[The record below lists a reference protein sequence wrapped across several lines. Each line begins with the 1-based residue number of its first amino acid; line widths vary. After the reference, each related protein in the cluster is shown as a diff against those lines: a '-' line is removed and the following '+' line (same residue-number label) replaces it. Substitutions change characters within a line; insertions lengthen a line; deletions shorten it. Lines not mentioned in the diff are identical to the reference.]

1 MKLATKEFL
10 NEIDNLAASRI
21 AEIRS
26 TADNAVITGVK
37 YYVSNDG
44 DDQNDGLSPESAWK
58 SLKKVTEAELNCGDG
73 VLFRRG
79 DVFRGGINT
88 RDGVTYCAY
97 GEGEKPRI
105 YASERDLA
113 DPTLWE
119 LYDAEHNIWRL
130 TFPMADCGTLVFN
143 DGEYHSEKLIP
154 SYRNGGFVC
163 RNDVS
168 RPFVLSEQMER
179 DLDLFCECVAI
190 MTEAPSK
197 GENFPIPSVTPDNKG
212 SLFLRCDRGNPG
224 EVFHSIEALVKR
236 RIFNLN
242 DNAGVHIDNL
252 CIKYTGDHA
261 IGGWSKLDDL
271 HVTNCEI
278 GWIGGSIQHY
288 AGTDPNFPQ
297 DPRGAVTRYGNGIE
311 VYGGCDDYLVDNC
324 YIYQVYDAGVTHQ
337 ITTNGKKYEMKR
349 VRYVNNVIENCVY
362 SIEYFIEK
370 TGGDTE
376 SYMDDVVI
384 SGNILRLSGYG
395 WGQQRHNFY
404 TPAHIK
410 GWSYENTASNYRI
423 ENNIF
428 DRAAYRMV
436 HIVAKEESSMPVM
449 KGNTYVQKL
458 GNSLG
463 QFGANAV
470 SEPENAV
477 FDENADKKIAQT
489 FGENDAAVY
498 YLK

>member
-1 MKLATKEFL
+1 MKLATKDFL
-10 NEIDNLAASRI
+10 TALDKKAADRI

-26 TADNAVITGVK
+26 AADRTVITGTK

-44 DDQNDGLSPESAWK
+44 DDKNDGLSPETAWK
-58 SLKKVTEAELNCGDG
+58 TLNKVTNASLNYGDG

-79 DVFRGGINT
+79 DVFRGGVLT
-88 RDGVTYCAY
+88 QPGVTYCAY

-105 YASERDLA
+105 YASERNLA

-119 LYDAEHNIWRL
+119 LYDSEHSIWRL
-130 TFPMADCGTLVFN
+130 NFPMADCGTLVFN
-143 DGEYHSEKLIP
+143 EGEYHSEKLIP

-163 RNDVS
+163 RNDVT

-179 DLDLFCECVAI
+179 DLDLFCECVAV
-190 MTEAPSK
+190 MTEVPSK
-197 GENFPIPSVTPDNKG
+197 GESFPIPSVTPDNKG
-212 SLFLRCDRGNPG
+212 SLYLRCDRGNPG
-224 EVFHSIEALVKR
+224 EVFQSIEALVKR
-236 RIFNLN
+236 RVFNLN

-261 IGGWSKLDDL
+261 IGGWSQLDDL

-288 AGTDPNFPQ
+288 SGTDPNFPQ

-324 YIYQVYDAGVTHQ
+324 YIYQIYDAGVTHQ
-337 ITTNGKKYEMKR
+337 ITTNGKKYVMKN

-423 ENNIF
+423 ENNLF

-436 HIVAKEESSMPVM
+436 HIVARDGSSMPEM

-463 QFGANAV
+463 QFGANSI

-477 FDENADKKIAQT
+477 FDENADKKIAQI
-489 FGENDAAVY
+489 FGESGANVY
-498 YLK
+498 YIK